1 MSLALKNLTIKLR
14 KDLCEDIETDVNL
27 SFNFSFSE
35 EAVNIIKG
43 AKKRCLYFAGEDS
56 HIEKNDIETE
66 EVEQDE
72 NEQLSDNEE
81 TEEAEYNENEDEP
94 SSPTQ

>member
-1 MSLALKNLTIKLR
+1 M
-14 KDLCEDIETDVNL
+14 
-27 SFNFSFSE
+27 
-35 EAVNIIKG
+35 
-43 AKKRCLYFAGEDS
+43 YFAGVDS

-94 SSPTQ
+94 SEQQLFLKNGYDLNLKSNHICTV

>member
-35 EAVNIIKG
+35 EAVNKG
-43 AKKRCLYFAGEDS
+43 TKKRRLYFAGEDS
-56 HIEKNDIETE
+56 RIEKNDI
-66 EVEQDE
+66 DII
-72 NEQLSDNEE
+72 L
-81 TEEAEYNENEDEP
+81 
-94 SSPTQ
+94 